1 MKGRKMSTENEKKMI
16 TVISKQSVYKHTKT
30 RRNHVYIVKPLQWR
44 DRTKI
49 DAMKVVL
56 NGRLRL

>member
-1 MKGRKMSTENEKKMI
+1 MARTVAIGIQDCTKNMDMSFIKRTR
-16 TVISKQSVYKHTKT
+16 ISKV
-30 RRNHVYIVKPLQWR
+30 RNHVYIVKPLQWR